1 MSQVLAPTGPKPTL
15 GQRVLGRAAV
25 TVARGLAALP
35 PKRIRQVLGVVRRGA
50 RSATHDEA
58 LRART
63 VVTSVSVRCAGRYCL
78 DRSLAT
84 ALVCRAA
91 GTWPRWCAGVRTI
104 PPFASHAWVEAEGR
118 PVGEPE
124 TVAGYRAMV
133 AVDPMP

>member
-1 MSQVLAPTGPKPTL
+1 MSQVLAPTGPKPTVA
-15 GQRVLGRAAV
+15 QRVLGFAAV

-50 RSATHDEA
+50 RPATYDEA

-63 VVTSVSVRCAGRYCL
+63 IVTTVSVRCAGRYCL

-84 ALVCRAA
+84 ALLCRVT

-104 PPFASHAWVEAEGR
+104 PPFASHAWVEVDGR

-124 TVAGYRAMV
+124 IVAGYRAMV
-133 AVDPMP
+133 SA